1 MSPRRVEK
9 KLKLISV
16 HLPES
21 FINGLDQLVKKKQF
35 PSRSEAIRVA
45 IRELIRKYRKRDAL
59 LRYHLRKGMIIG

>member
-16 HLPES
+16 HLPEGYLS
-21 FINGLDQLVKKKQF
+21 GLDELVKKRKF

-45 IRELIRKYRKRDAL
+45 IRELLRKYRTL
-59 LRYHLRKGMIIG
+59 EYHFRKGMIIG